1 MCSRVSSS
9 KISVVITPE
18 TNAFCRENKCL
29 KQKEVE
35 DLLGEKFWIQTFPE
49 QLTCVFVIEA
59 KDFDLIQS
67 HIRSIRPSLNLFYR
81 KKECKEIEF
90 ILTED
95 I

>member
-1 MCSRVSSS
+1 MSNS
-9 KISVVITPE
+9 KISVVITTE
-18 TNAFCRENKCL
+18 TNAFCKEKKCL

-67 HIRSIRPSLNLFYR
+67 YIRSICPNLNLYYR
-81 KKECKEIEF
+81 KREIKEIQS
-90 ILTED
+90 LVAED